1 MKVFPRK
8 VLILFIAILLLKVII
23 SFGVSNPSV
32 LSDEYIYFKLGESIH
47 NEQTFKVNEATDIQY
62 PPLYSLIISP
72 AFFFRDRDIQFKT
85 IQWINALLSSAI
97 IFITYYFAKELIN
110 SEKKA
115 FIATLIVALL
125 PSNIIISNYIM
136 SENLFY
142 PISLLTIYLIWK
154 SYKEENIKWEL
165 LAGITL
171 GLCIL
176 TRTLGLGIAIA
187 AGGMIVYKGI
197 QKKSIKEIARK
208 SITIVIAGILTSL
221 WILRQW
227 IQTGSVLGNGYKYI
241 AEATPNEYKAFSFIV
256 WIILYTAA
264 LITTSYIIYSQNFTE
279 RKTDNFKIL
288 SLLIITIGIGIA
300 AYHSANYTLSEIVI
314 RGRPITRYVNYVLP
328 LIIIGGVT
336 KSQKNESKLKYL
348 LIFLPFLTI
357 YPLFPFNNPNLT
369 ILGIITELTKQA
381 HALLPALIV
390 LGIAIL
396 GVLYYKK
403 LNTKMI
409 LSILIIS
416 SIAATAVNI
425 YVSEKEWNNNT
436 QIQIAKEIRKLP
448 QEVIVLDM
456 KEEGLTTKEGENLY
470 ERIGENLYITLLDM
484 KTEKKIEIKNLSKEE
499 IKKGSII
506 ITKKEREE
514 RKIKEQGGYKI
525 YVKE

>member
-328 LIIIGGVT
+328 LIIIG
-336 KSQKNESKLKYL
+336 
-348 LIFLPFLTI
+348 
-357 YPLFPFNNPNLT
+357 
-369 ILGIITELTKQA
+369 
-381 HALLPALIV
+381 
-390 LGIAIL
+390 
-396 GVLYYKK
+396 
-403 LNTKMI
+403 
-409 LSILIIS
+409 
-416 SIAATAVNI
+416 
-425 YVSEKEWNNNT
+425 
-436 QIQIAKEIRKLP
+436 
-448 QEVIVLDM
+448 
-456 KEEGLTTKEGENLY
+456 
-470 ERIGENLYITLLDM
+470 
-484 KTEKKIEIKNLSKEE
+484 
-499 IKKGSII
+499 
-506 ITKKEREE
+506 
-514 RKIKEQGGYKI
+514 
-525 YVKE
+525 